1 MPAPPSS
8 ETTGRTLRP
17 WEQEPED
24 GEPLRGSGSAW
35 VSHQVQAMA
44 VAWARGE
51 RIKVEEILERH
62 PDLKTEHAV
71 RLVYED
77 LCLRREA
84 GEDVSTAEMVSRFPQ
99 WRDELELLLDCDRLL
114 GPLSRAAILP
124 EIGEQLGPFRL
135 LAELGRGASGKTY
148 LAAEPALADRLV
160 VLKIIPD
167 DQEEHL
173 SLARLQHTHIIPLF
187 SEQTFPDRGLRA
199 LCMPY
204 LGGTSLARVLEALAE
219 IPHHQRRGRHLL
231 DVLDKVQRGRPA
243 PPTAG
248 DGPYHKYLDQA
259 SYVHAI
265 CWIAACLADG
275 LHEAHAHGLVH
286 MDVKPSNVLIA
297 SDGQPMLLD
306 FHLARKP
313 IRAGERISDR
323 LGGTPGWM
331 APEQEAALKAVGLG
345 QPVPAPVDHRADLYA
360 LGLLLCEVLGG
371 SGAGVRDVAGKL
383 RHRRNPEISVG
394 LSDIVLKCLA
404 TKPAERYHD
413 AASLADDLRRHLND
427 LPLRGV
433 ATRSLTE
440 RWRKWRQRQPSA
452 LARSIAGLLTLAA
465 VITASSLGY
474 LFHHQRAQDLQAALE
489 DGKKYAGRRQ
499 FSEAADILRRGLER
513 NPTILPSLL
522 TGDSLALELQKE
534 LRLAVRG
541 QKAEQLH
548 HFADLVRLRHGFTPP
563 RGEEGWKFIRDGR
576 AMWEERDRL
585 LNSEAGALDPEVE
598 QRICTDL
605 LELAVVWADLRVR
618 LASKA
623 DVDEARREAVRVL
636 DQAEASCGPSPSL
649 NRERR
654 AYARALGLPIS
665 SSGPDPAPR
674 SAWEHYDLGRSYL
687 RSEQI
692 QEAATEFRRTLEL
705 EPQDFWSNFYQGHC
719 AFDLGQFEDA
729 SAAFRT
735 CIALSPKAAWCYHNR
750 ARAEEILGQVK
761 QAFSDYSRA
770 IELDPA
776 LAAAALNRG
785 ILSYK
790 AGRPEEAIADFQRA
804 LRAGPDPETT
814 GRIHYNLALAHLA
827 RGDRKAALA
836 SAEEAVTSGYQKAR
850 DFRDGLR
857 RRP

>member
-8 ETTGRTLRP
+8 ETTGRTLGS
-17 WEQEPED
+17 WEQEPD
-24 GEPLRGSGSAW
+24 DAEPLRGSGSAW
-35 VSHQVQAMA
+35 ISHQVQAMA
-44 VAWARGE
+44 AAWARGE
-51 RIKVEEILERH
+51 RIKVEEILERY

-84 GEDVSTAEMVSRFPQ
+84 GEDVTTTEVVSRFPQ
-99 WRDELELLLDCDRLL
+99 WKDELELLLDCDRLL
-114 GPLSRAAILP
+114 GPLSRSAILP
-124 EIGEQLGPFRL
+124 EVGEQLGPFRL

-275 LHEAHAHGLVH
+275 LHEAHVHGLVH

-297 SDGQPMLLD
+297 GDGQPMLLD

-313 IRAGERISDR
+313 IKAGERISDR

-331 APEQEAALKAVGLG
+331 APEQEAALKAVGLA
-345 QPVPAPVDHRADLYA
+345 QPVSAPVDHRADLYA
-360 LGLLLCEVLGG
+360 LGFLLSEALGG
-371 SGAGVRDVAGKL
+371 SGAGVRDVEGKL
-383 RHRRNPEISVG
+383 YHRRNPEISVG
-394 LSDIVLKCLA
+394 LTDIALKCLA
-404 TKPAERYHD
+404 TKPAERYRD

-433 ATRSLTE
+433 ANRSLTE
-440 RWRKWRQRQPSA
+440 RWRKWRRRQPSA
-452 LARSIAGLLTLAA
+452 LARSIAGSLTLAA
-465 VITASSLGY
+465 VISAGY
-474 LFHHQRAQDLQAALE
+474 LAYLVRDQRARDLQAALE

-513 NPTILPSLL
+513 KPRIL
-522 TGDSLALELQKE
+522 TGNSLANKLQRE

-563 RGEEGWKFIRDGR
+563 RGEEAWKFIHDGR
-576 AMWEERDRL
+576 AMWEGRERL

-598 QRICTDL
+598 QRIRTDL

-623 DVDEARREAVRVL
+623 DVNEARREAIRVL
-636 DQAEASCGPSPSL
+636 DQAEAACGPSPSL

-654 AYARALGLPIS
+654 AYARALGQLVS
-665 SSGPDPAPR
+665 SSGPDPAPQ

-687 RSEQI
+687 RSGLF

-705 EPQDFWSNFYQGHC
+705 EPQDFWSNYYQGHC
-719 AFDLGQFEDA
+719 AYHLGQFEDA

-735 CIALSPKAAWCYHNR
+735 CIALSPKAAWCYHDR

-761 QAFSDYSRA
+761 QAFNDYSRA

-790 AGRPEEAIADFQRA
+790 AGRSEDAIADFQRA
-804 LRAGPDPETT
+804 LRASPDPETA

-836 SAEEAVTSGYQKAR
+836 SAEESVASGYQKAR

-857 RRP
+857 RKP

>member
-1 MPAPPSS
+1 
-8 ETTGRTLRP
+8 
-17 WEQEPED
+17 
-24 GEPLRGSGSAW
+24 
-35 VSHQVQAMA
+35 MA
-44 VAWARGE
+44 AAWARGE
-51 RIKVEEILERH
+51 RISVEEILEQH
-62 PDLKTEHAV
+62 PELKTEHAV

-99 WRDELELLLDCDRLL
+99 WREELELLLDCDRLL
-114 GPLSRAAILP
+114 GPLSRTAILP
-124 EIGEQLGPFRL
+124 EVGEQLGPFRL

-148 LAAEPALADRLV
+148 LAVEPALADRLV

-187 SEQTFPDRGLRA
+187 SEQTYPDRGLRA

-243 PPTAG
+243 PPSAG

-275 LHEAHAHGLVH
+275 LHEAHTHGLVH

-297 SDGQPMLLD
+297 GDGQPMLLD

-313 IRAGERISDR
+313 IKAGERISDR

-345 QPVPAPVDHRADLYA
+345 QPIPAPVDHRADLYA
-360 LGLLLCEVLGG
+360 LGLLLCEALGG
-371 SGAGVRDVAGKL
+371 SGSGGRDVEGKL

-394 LSDIVLKCLA
+394 LTDITLKCLA
-404 TKPAERYHD
+404 TKPADRYRD

-433 ATRSLTE
+433 ANRSLTE
-440 RWRKWRQRQPSA
+440 RWRKWRRRQPSA
-452 LARSIAGLLTLAA
+452 LARSIAGSLTLAA
-465 VITASSLGY
+465 VIVASSLAY
-474 LFHHQRAQDLQAALE
+474 LFHHQRIQDLQAALE
-489 DGKKYAGRRQ
+489 DGNKYAGRRQ

-513 NPTILPSLL
+513 NSTILPSLL
-522 TGDSLALELQKE
+522 TGDTLALKLQRE

-563 RGEEGWKFIRDGR
+563 RGEEAWKFIRDGR

-585 LNSEAGALDPEVE
+585 LSSEAGALDPEVE
-598 QRICTDL
+598 QRIRTDL
-605 LELAVVWADLRVR
+605 RELAVVWADLRVR

-623 DVDEARREAVRVL
+623 DAGEALREAIRVL
-636 DQAEASCGPSPSL
+636 DQAQASCGPSPSL

-654 AYARALGLPIS
+654 AYARALGQPIS
-665 SSGPDPAPR
+665 TSGPDPAPR

-687 RSEQI
+687 RSEQV
-692 QEAATEFRRTLEL
+692 QEAATEFQRTLEL

-719 AFDLGQFEDA
+719 AYHLGQFEDA

-735 CIALSPKAAWCYHNR
+735 CIALSPKAAWCYHDR

-761 QAFSDYSRA
+761 QAFNDYSRA
-770 IELDPA
+770 IELDPT

-790 AGRPEEAIADFQRA
+790 AGRPEEAITDFQRA
-804 LRAGPDPETT
+804 LRAGPDPETA

-857 RRP
+857 HRP